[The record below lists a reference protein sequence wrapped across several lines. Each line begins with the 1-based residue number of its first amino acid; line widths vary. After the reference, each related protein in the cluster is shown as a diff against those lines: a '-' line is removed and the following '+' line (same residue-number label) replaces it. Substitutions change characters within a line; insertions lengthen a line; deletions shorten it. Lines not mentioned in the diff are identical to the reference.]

1 MTSAPQSPRMT
12 LEEYFRFEY
21 TALEKHEYRNGHIIA
36 MSGGTY
42 EHSLIIA
49 NTIGVLHQQL
59 KGKPCRVADSNL
71 RVRIT
76 KTVLYS
82 YPDALVICGDPQFD
96 PLDSARTT
104 ITNPKVVVEVL
115 SPSSESYDRAEKFV
129 QYLRLESLQE
139 YVLISQQTAHVEVYL
154 RQDEGAWQFLYFE
167 GRDATAKLQSIGV
180 NLPLSEIYAGVEFPP
195 APTIE

>member
-1 MTSAPQSPRMT
+1 MT
-12 LEEYFRFEY
+12 LEEYFRFER
-21 TALEKHEYRNGHIIA
+21 TALEKHEFRDGQIIA

-49 NTIGVLHQQL
+49 NTIGELRQQL
-59 KGKPCRVADSNL
+59 KGKPCKVADSNL

-115 SPSSESYDRAEKFV
+115 SPSTESYDRADKFV

-139 YVLISQQTAHVEVYL
+139 YVLVSQQTALVEVFL
-154 RQDEGAWQFLYFE
+154 RQEEGAWKLFFFE
-167 GRDATAKLQSIGV
+167 GREATAKLQSIGV
-180 NLPLSEIYAGVEFPP
+180 NLPLSEVYAGIEFPP
-195 APTIE
+195 APATK